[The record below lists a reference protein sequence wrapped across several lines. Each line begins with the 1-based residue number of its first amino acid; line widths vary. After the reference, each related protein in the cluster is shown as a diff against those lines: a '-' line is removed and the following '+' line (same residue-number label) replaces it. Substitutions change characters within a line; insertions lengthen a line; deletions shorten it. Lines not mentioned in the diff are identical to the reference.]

1 MKFITAP
8 QGSAEWLD
16 VRKTTRNA
24 SEAPAMKGVCPHTS
38 YLELVARRATGVVGE
53 VLPEQQNRFDK
64 GHRAEA
70 HARKKVEAMLGKS
83 LYALTATDDAGY
95 LLASSDGCTM
105 PPIGGIGFEN
115 KLWNKENSVL
125 VLGGEV
131 PEWNKWQLDQQIAVF
146 GFEKIIFSVCDDAG
160 ENFACCEYRTTP
172 ERIASLM
179 AGWKQFD
186 EDVANF
192 RPEPVEAKPILVA
205 KSIDTLPSLMI
216 EIAGRV
222 TASNLV
228 EFKGHATAVIS
239 SINTSLQTD
248 QDFVDATKAAKYL
261 RDVEDNAKRAKANAL
276 SQTASI
282 DELFKALDDVI
293 KMAADVRKDLEK
305 KITQEKDARKTEMV
319 LSAKLEL
326 AEYVGRL
333 RERNAHM
340 QDVTADF
347 PAAIKG
353 LSSIDSMRSK
363 IAAAMAGAKIVAS
376 ELDAKIKGN
385 LESIFTDSHDW
396 RFLFP
401 DLNAVC
407 AKAPEDFAAL
417 VSLRVAKHKEVTAK
431 AMEADRERIR
441 AEEAEKLAKAE
452 ADNKAKIEA
461 AERAA
466 KDKADSDAK
475 IEESYKKSEAEEQN
489 AKIKEAAKSLALAPK
504 QNEQEKALET
514 AKERAE
520 KPAIAKFIDLFDHIT
535 DLLSE
540 MDDDEMT
547 SVLVFCQEVVANRK
561 AAA

>member
-16 VRKTTRNA
+16 ARKTTRNA
-24 SEAPAMKGVCPHTS
+24 SEAPAMKGQHPKIK
-38 YLELVARRATGVVGE
+38 YLDLVARRATGIE
-53 VLPEQQNRFDK
+53 VEHTQWAQDFLLDK

-70 HARKKVEAMLGKS
+70 HARKKVEALLGKS

-192 RPEPVEAKPILVA
+192 RPEPIVSKPVVVGRPIIDNLPVLHVEVV
-205 KSIDTLPSLMI
+205 
-216 EIAGRV
+216 GRV
-222 TASNLV
+222 TVSNAAEFRRASFDLLNDIKSRSTAL
-228 EFKGHATAVIS
+228 ETEQDFADATAAVKYMK
-239 SINTSLQTD
+239 SIEANVKHAEKTAIEQPD
-248 QDFVDATKAAKYL
+248 GFAEML
-261 RDVEDNAKRAKANAL
+261 RTLGEIREF
-276 SQTASI
+276 SAS
-282 DELFKALDDVI
+282 
-293 KMAADVRKDLEK
+293 VRIPLEK
-305 KITQEKDARKTEMV
+305 KIAEDKETNKRNMV
-319 LSAKLEL
+319 VSAKLEL

-376 ELDAKIKGN
+376 ELDARIKGN
-385 LESIFTDSHDW
+385 LESLFTDSHDW

-417 VSLRVAKHKEVTAK
+417 VALRVAKHKEVTAK

-461 AERAA
+461 EERAA
-466 KDKADSDAK
+466 TAKADGD
-475 IEESYKKSEAEEQN
+475 

-504 QNEQEKALET
+504 QNEQEKAPEP
-514 AKERAE
+514 AKEGAE
-520 KPAIAKFIDLFDHIT
+520 KPAVAKFIDLFDHIT

-540 MDDDEMT
+540 MDDDELQ
-547 SVLVFCQEVVANRK
+547 SVLVFCQEAVANRK